1 LFLRCSTTSIK
12 TGVSGPFNLHTTLD
26 ATHKLTPKCLSDT
39 AVEHLTVVSSIV
51 GRAGYW
57 KERRLRAKERQQ
69 LEREGK
75 TLKKTSPAGETLK
88 REDNRVRHS

>member
-1 LFLRCSTTSIK
+1 MLAYR
-12 TGVSGPFNLHTTLD
+12 GSGWLL
-26 ATHKLTPKCLSDT
+26 
-39 AVEHLTVVSSIV
+39 
-51 GRAGYW
+51 

-69 LEREGK
+69 LDREGK